1 MQQRRNEIAALVNRE
16 GQVTF
21 SRIKAAFPQVSDM
34 TLRTDLKALD
44 EENRI
49 VRIHGGAR
57 SRETVAGTDGFLA
70 NRSLRNESQ
79 KAEIVKKALELLG
92 SSSSLY
98 LDSGSTTTLLAHSM
112 PDQARVIYT
121 SGLSCAA
128 ELANLSQPE
137 VHLLGGRLNR
147 YSLSVCG
154 SRSVRELE
162 QCHFDLCIL
171 GVTSFS
177 PEYGFCCEA
186 EEDCILKQTAI
197 ARSDR
202 ILVLM
207 DSGKYGLTNTC
218 CICTPA
224 DIHGL
229 VSDHNLTESQRSF
242 FQNAGVPVF

>member
-1 MQQRRNEIAALVNRE
+1 
-16 GQVTF
+16 
-21 SRIKAAFPQVSDM
+21 M

-44 EENRI
+44 EEKRI

-57 SRETVAGTDGFLA
+57 SREAVAGTDGFLA
-70 NRSLRNESQ
+70 TRSLRNEAQ
-79 KAEIVKKALELLG
+79 KAEIVAKALELIG
-92 SSSSLY
+92 SSRSIY

-154 SRSVRELE
+154 SRSVLELE
-162 QCHFDLCIL
+162 KCHFDLCIL

-177 PEYGFCCEA
+177 PEFGFCCEA

-202 ILVLM
+202 VLVLM
-207 DSGKYGLTNTC
+207 DSSKYGLRNTC
-218 CICTPA
+218 CICTTSN
-224 DIHGL
+224 IHGL
-229 VSDHNLTESQRSF
+229 VCDSGLTESQRAF
-242 FQNAGVPVF
+242 LREQEVPVF